1 MIMISTDKN
10 ILEEG
15 SAVRA
20 RMVSYGTICDKLYV
34 LVVGK
39 SGEKNIDKKQRLRIS
54 ENVFVYSVTSRFKIL
69 SLFKAYRLGVY
80 LTMDF
85 GLGGDG
91 YLITAQDPF
100 ENGFVAWGISKKTK
114 SKLQLQIH
122 TDFLSPYFRSE
133 SFLNKF
139 RVMISRFLLPRSGGI
154 RVVSK
159 RISSSLKTNN
169 YRLTNTP
176 TILPIFVD
184 VEKIRKT
191 DPVIDLHKRYPQF
204 DFIFLV
210 ASRLTRE
217 KNIEVAIEA
226 MKEVV
231 KKHSNAGLI
240 IVGSGHEEFNLK
252 LKAKNYKLTANIFF
266 EPWQSEIIS
275 YYKTADA
282 FLLTSNYEGFG
293 MTLLEAS
300 ASLCPIIST
309 DVGIVGDIL
318 KTNKDILVCQN
329 GDTGCF
335 TKNMELFINYPEI
348 RKEYATNARMAVQ
361 DVYGQKEE
369 YLKKM
374 QESWEG
380 CFK

>member
-1 MIMISTDKN
+1 MISTDKN
-10 ILEEG
+10 ILEGG

-80 LTMDF
+80 LTKDF

-139 RVMISRFLLPRSGGI
+139 RVMISRFLLPRSDGI
-154 RVVSK
+154 RVVSR

-184 VEKIRKT
+184 VESIRKVN
-191 DPVIDLHKRYPQF
+191 PVIDLHKRYPQF

-217 KNIEVAIEA
+217 KNIGVVLEA
-226 MKEVV
+226 MSSLV
-231 KKHSNAGLI
+231 KKYPNVGLVV
-240 IVGSGHEEFNLK
+240 VGSGPEESNLK
-252 LKAKNYKLTANIFF
+252 FKIKNYKLGGNVVL
-266 EPWQSEIIS
+266 ESWQNEMIS
-275 YYKTADA
+275 YYKTADT
-282 FLLTSNYEGFG
+282 FILPSNYEGFG
-293 MTLLEAS
+293 MTLVEAA
-300 ASLCPIIST
+300 ASLCPIISS

-318 KTNKDILVCQN
+318 QKDKDILVCDS
-329 GDTGCF
+329 GDVDCF
-335 TKNMELFINYPEI
+335 VNNMEHFINDPQA
-348 RKEYATNARMAVQ
+348 RKECATSAQEAIQVLRLE
-361 DVYGQKEE
+361 KEE

-374 QESWEG
+374 QESWAS
-380 CFK
+380 CFR